1 MFTTISRK
9 CQLFSYNFPFFLSNY
24 CDITIQFIYISNQ
37 IHRFEKCNKSKEA
50 IFRGTPGFLR
60 ILRFLLNVT
69 HPRRNSR
76 NSSKDLTFLQI
87 SAVSVL
93 RSPSFSFSSCFQF
106 VSLFLL
112 SLPLLHPPPPPPF
125 RWPVKRK
132 KSGTNERTT
141 SCRRRRTPTL
151 NERNFCRA
159 HVLHFYTHA
168 RSLLHI
174 LFFLSVARD
183 NRLPLEDFFHETLLP
198 PSTRLFFPLSSL
210 LLPFFSS
217 NSLPFSPF
225 FFSSRGYVCVCALA
239 RTKRG

>member
-106 VSLFLL
+106 VSLFFFLFPY
-112 SLPLLHPPPPPPF
+112 STLPLLPHFGGP
-125 RWPVKRK
+125 WNAK
-132 KSGTNERTT
+132 KVGPTRGPLRVVVVVLQHST
-141 SCRRRRTPTL
+141 SETSAVHTCSTFTPTL
-151 NERNFCRA
+151 ARFCISCFFWAWRETIDFRWRIFFTRRYF
-159 HVLHFYTHA
+159 HPRLGF
-168 RSLLHI
+168 
-174 LFFLSVARD
+174 FFLS
-183 NRLPLEDFFHETLLP
+183 LLSFF
-198 PSTRLFFPLSSL
+198 LFFRLILYLFP
-210 LLPFFSS
+210 
-217 NSLPFSPF
+217 PF
-225 FFSSRGYVCVCALA
+225 FFLHVVMCVCV
-239 RTKRG
+239 R